1 MPNEASVKDVIVA
14 DNDAI
19 IRSILR
25 SVLEGEGFTVLPGID
40 GFEAV
45 DIARRT
51 QASLVILDYKMPHMD
66 GITAC
71 SEIRQLP
78 GYAATP
84 IVILTAFGD
93 SDTRRAA
100 NAAGI
105 SAFLTKPFTP
115 IEVLRTAGGLL
126 GYSIAALAQ
135 WPPPL
140 VWKRR
145 QEPKPLFGEPSE
157 FSNARRLLNI
167 CRR

>member
-1 MPNEASVKDVIVA
+1 M
-14 DNDAI
+14 
-19 IRSILR
+19 IRGILR
-25 SVLEGEGFTVLPGID
+25 SVLDGEGLPCCLASN

-45 DIARRT
+45 DFARRT
-51 QASLVILDYKMPHMD
+51 QARLVILDYRMPQLD
-66 GITAC
+66 GLTAC
-71 SEIRQLP
+71 AEIRQLP

-84 IVILTAFGD
+84 IAILTAFGD

-135 WPPPL
+135 WPRARAGVETPAGT
-140 VWKRR
+140 
-145 QEPKPLFGEPSE
+145 EPLFGEPAI
-157 FSNARRLLNI
+157 SNARRVLNI

>member
-84 IVILTAFGD
+84 IVILTAIRGG
-93 SDTRRAA
+93 RQMRP
-100 NAAGI
+100 G
-105 SAFLTKPFTP
+105 SA
-115 IEVLRTAGGLL
+115 R
-126 GYSIAALAQ
+126 S
-135 WPPPL
+135 
-140 VWKRR
+140 
-145 QEPKPLFGEPSE
+145 
-157 FSNARRLLNI
+157 
-167 CRR
+167 